1 MERPAIQALPGDY
14 RASATKAATGYVL
27 CAMLEFRILG
37 PLEVVGGD
45 GPIPLGGAKQRAT
58 LAILLLSANRVV
70 SVERLAD
77 DLYSGA
83 APVTAV
89 TQVQRQVSEL
99 RKALGPDCGVETRS
113 PGYVMMLDPDQL
125 DLDRF
130 ERRAE
135 EAGKALARGDAR
147 EAADLL
153 REALALWRGFPLDDV
168 AFEPFAQA
176 AIARLGEIR
185 LAALELR
192 IDAELALG
200 RHTELVGELEELVTL
215 NPLRERF
222 RAQLMLALYR
232 SGRQTEAL
240 ELFRA
245 GRQALVDQFGIEPGP
260 ALRDL
265 ERAILNQDSAL
276 HLAGAARRAEPLV
289 RTVLVLPSEDGR
301 LDPLLDLAGP
311 LARVPGRELI
321 VARLV
326 ADEAELALATEV
338 LNANRPKLGAGTRTA
353 VFTSQAPVEDTVR
366 LADTHDVDLVI
377 VDAPP
382 CLDSDLLP
390 AELAALLECS
400 QADVGVVAGTRIVV
414 GDAARLSVL
423 FGGAEH
429 DWAAL
434 ELSAW
439 LASAIGARLTLVGTR
454 ADPARG
460 RRDASRLLA
469 DASLTVQRLAG
480 VETEP
485 LLADATTDA
494 LLAVVEQAG
503 LVIVGMPGR
512 WRAEGLGSTR
522 RALVRDAR
530 PATLLVH
537 GGARPGGLA
546 PRETRTR
553 FSWSIEVGAA

>member
-1 MERPAIQALPGDY
+1 MERPATEALPGDY
-14 RASATKAATGYVL
+14 RASATKAATGYVP

-37 PLEVVGGD
+37 PLEVVAGD
-45 GPIPLGGAKQRAT
+45 GPIPLGGPKQRAT

-113 PGYVMMLDPDQL
+113 PGYVIMLGPEQL

-135 EAGKALARGDAR
+135 EAGRALVRGDAR

-176 AIARLGEIR
+176 AISRLGEIR
-185 LAALELR
+185 LAAIELR

-200 RHTELVGELEELVTL
+200 HHTGLVGELEELVTL

-245 GRQALVDQFGIEPGP
+245 GRKALVDQFGIEPGP

-265 ERAILNQDSAL
+265 ERAILNQDPAL
-276 HLAGAARRAEPLV
+276 HLAEAARREPLV

-326 ADEAELALATEV
+326 ADEAELALATEA
-338 LNANRPKLGAGTRTA
+338 LNTSRPKLGAGTRTA
-353 VFTSQAPVEDTVR
+353 VFTSQGPVEDTVR

-382 CLDSDLLP
+382 DLDSDRLP
-390 AELAALLECS
+390 GELAALLECS
-400 QADVGVVAGTRIVV
+400 QADVGVVAGTRIDVS
-414 GDAARLSVL
+414 DAARLSVL

-485 LLADATTDA
+485 LLVDATTNA
-494 LLAVVEQAG
+494 LLASVEQAG
-503 LVIVGMPGR
+503 LVVVGMPGR